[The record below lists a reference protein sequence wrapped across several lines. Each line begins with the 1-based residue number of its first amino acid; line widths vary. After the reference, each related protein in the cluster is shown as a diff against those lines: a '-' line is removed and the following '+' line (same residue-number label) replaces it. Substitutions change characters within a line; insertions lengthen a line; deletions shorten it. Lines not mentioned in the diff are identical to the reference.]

1 MNLGKEALLPLPLQ
15 SLILELVVLTKPFS
29 KLLLT
34 KNVIER
40 ERGKE
45 GEMERERKRE
55 GKKGRWRD
63 GERERE
69 RGREREGRERDKR

>member
-55 GKKGRWRD
+55 GEREQEREKRERD
-63 GERERE
+63 REGGEREKRE
-69 RGREREGRERDKR
+69 S